1 MITEQIQERLKGLDG
16 REAIGAAAIAIL
28 LVSGALFWYV
38 RSLPSRVEI
47 AASVPASGAPAGGA
61 AASAVPSPTSTPT
74 ATATIYVHVAGR
86 VRHPG
91 VYAFHE
97 GDRVIDAIRRAGGAR
112 SRADLRSINLAS
124 LLTDGE
130 QIVVALRTPGAQ
142 VPQASGTSTGSTS
155 GSEAGGVGGDS
166 TEVVNLNTATLD
178 ELETLPGIGPV
189 LGQRIVDYRDQ
200 HGPFGAIE
208 DLMNVSGIGDV
219 RFADLKPY
227 ITV

>member
-1 MITEQIQERLKGLDG
+1 MIKEQIQDRLKGLDR
-16 REAIGAAAIAIL
+16 REAIGVAAIAIL

-47 AASVPASGAPAGGA
+47 AASLPASGAPAGGA
-61 AASAVPSPTSTPT
+61 VPSAGPSPTSAP
-74 ATATIYVHVAGR
+74 AAAIYVHVAGR

-112 SRADLRSINLAS
+112 SQADLRSINLAS

-130 QIVVALRTPGAQ
+130 QIVVARRNSGAQ
-142 VPQASGTSTGSTS
+142 VPGASGTSTGSGSDS
-155 GSEAGGVGGDS
+155 GAGGAGGGS
-166 TEVVNLNTATLD
+166 TQLVDLNTATLD
-178 ELETLPGIGPV
+178 ELEALPGIGPV

-200 HGPFGAIE
+200 HGPFAAIE

>member
-1 MITEQIQERLKGLDG
+1 MIREQIQERVKGLDH
-16 REAIGAAAIAIL
+16 REAIGLALIAVL
-28 LVSGALFWYV
+28 LVAGAAFWYV

-47 AASVPASGAPAGGA
+47 AASLPAAGPLAVPEPGPSSSGSPPPA
-61 AASAVPSPTSTPT
+61 AA
-74 ATATIYVHVAGR
+74 IYVHVAGR

-91 VYAFHE
+91 VYAFRQ

-112 SRADLRSINLAS
+112 AHADLRSINLAA

-130 QIVVALRTPGAQ
+130 QIVVARRTPGAQ
-142 VPQASGTSTGSTS
+142 LPAASGTSSGGGSGSTGGGPGGS
-155 GSEAGGVGGDS
+155 GQLI
-166 TEVVNLNTATLD
+166 NLNTATLD

-200 HGPFGAIE
+200 RGPFGVIE
-208 DLMNVSGIGDV
+208 DLMNVSGIGDK

-227 ITV
+227 VTV

>member
-1 MITEQIQERLKGLDG
+1 VE
-16 REAIGAAAIAIL
+16 IGASA
-28 LVSGALFWYV
+28 
-38 RSLPSRVEI
+38 
-47 AASVPASGAPAGGA
+47 PASSAPAGPVAPSAGPSPSPSA
-61 AASAVPSPTSTPT
+61 AAV
-74 ATATIYVHVAGR
+74 IYVHVAGR

-91 VYAFHE
+91 VYAFRE

-112 SRADLRSINLAS
+112 RRADLRSINLAA

-130 QIVVALRTPGAQ
+130 QIVVARRTAGAPTPG
-142 VPQASGTSTGSTS
+142 ASGTSTGSGS
-155 GSEAGGVGGDS
+155 GSSGGGGTGGS
-166 TEVVNLNTATLD
+166 TQLVNLNTATLD

-189 LGQRIVDYRDQ
+189 LGQRIIDYRDE